1 MEAIEKANGLVSE
14 AFELVYKDA
23 KSKAPKLK
31 SPMYGYFN
39 KTKASVYLGISR
51 TTFDVWLKKYQI
63 PYTMIDGIRRYA
75 KKDLDKF
82 MEEHKRWVSGLI
94 TKLINLWAL
103 ISLLEKQKS
112 WV

>member
-1 MEAIEKANGLVSE
+1 
-14 AFELVYKDA
+14 
-23 KSKAPKLK
+23 
-31 SPMYGYFN
+31 
-39 KTKASVYLGISR
+39 
-51 TTFDVWLKKYQI
+51 
-63 PYTMIDGIRRYA
+63 MIDGIRRYA

>member
-23 KSKAPKLK
+23 KS
-31 SPMYGYFN
+31 
-39 KTKASVYLGISR
+39 KASVYLGISR

-82 MEEHKRWVSGLI
+82 MEEHKR
-94 TKLINLWAL
+94 
-103 ISLLEKQKS
+103 
-112 WV
+112 

>member
-14 AFELVYKDA
+14 AFELVYKD
-23 KSKAPKLK
+23 
-31 SPMYGYFN
+31 FN

-82 MEEHKRWVSGLI
+82 MEEHKR
-94 TKLINLWAL
+94 
-103 ISLLEKQKS
+103 
-112 WV
+112 

>member
-1 MEAIEKANGLVSE
+1 
-14 AFELVYKDA
+14 
-23 KSKAPKLK
+23 
-31 SPMYGYFN
+31 MYGYFN

-82 MEEHKRWVSGLI
+82 MEEHKR
-94 TKLINLWAL
+94 
-103 ISLLEKQKS
+103 
-112 WV
+112 

>member
-31 SPMYGYFN
+31 NPMYGYFN

-82 MEEHKRWVSGLI
+82 MEEHKR
-94 TKLINLWAL
+94 
-103 ISLLEKQKS
+103 
-112 WV
+112 